1 MLAKERP
8 KKVRIN
14 ITTYSKPKRKYIV
27 EMNKTCGSRN
37 ENSRFI
43 CSICLNSNA
52 RNLEQSNLECD
63 KRKSK
68 SCPMCQGTATNL
80 SHERTNKT
88 DKIENKVED
97 SRIKTVHPPKIN
109 VDHGLN
115 LLTEVLTVFQSQK
128 EHNDKEKS
136 RTIVLKDAC
145 VAAELGKTKPKLS
158 LSKIFQLSI
167 EGGCVQE
174 SGKFCLVNACQPKVA
189 TNSQCSIDLIK
200 HKSSSIPQMKMEEL
214 KNSLKEKTKTNKDA
228 IEEVNRMFAT
238 VKRDDNFDNINRP
251 LVRNGPR
258 VLPVVKTSSE
268 KPSQRR
274 SDEDSDRSHN
284 EICKCCQNNQNYYLS
299 SGDSLAKRERCEKS
313 INVECCNK
321 NHNRLSKEIQ
331 VCERCRK
338 PSYGSDY

>member
-8 KKVRIN
+8 KKVTIN
-14 ITTYSKPKRKYIV
+14 ITTYSKPKTKYII
-27 EMNKTCGSRN
+27 EMNKTYGCRN

-43 CSICLNSNA
+43 CSICLNNNA
-52 RNLEQSNLECD
+52 RNEEQNNLKSDE
-63 KRKSK
+63 RKSK
-68 SCPMCQGTATNL
+68 SCPICDETATTISN
-80 SHERTNKT
+80 ERINKT
-88 DKIENKVED
+88 EKIEHKAED
-97 SRIKTVHPPKIN
+97 SRVKTAPPSKIN

-136 RTIVLKDAC
+136 RTILLKDAC
-145 VAAELGKTKPKLS
+145 VSAALGKIKPKLS
-158 LSKIFQLSI
+158 LCKTFQLSI

-251 LVRNGPR
+251 LIRNGPR
-258 VLPVVKTSSE
+258 VLPVVKTSME
-268 KPSQRR
+268 TSQRQ
-274 SDEDSDRSHN
+274 SDMDSDQSYK
-284 EICKCCQNNQNYYLS
+284 EICKCCRNNQNYYLS

-313 INVECCNK
+313 VNVECCNK
-321 NHNRLSKEIQ
+321 NHNRVAKEMA
-331 VCERCRK
+331 VCECCWK
-338 PSYGSDY
+338 PSHGCDY